1 MKKLLL
7 VLAIGAFA
15 ACGDNTTDDTNT
27 ADTAITAPT
36 VDTNTVVAPDTTAT
50 LPGDTTRTDSAAG
63 R

>member
-15 ACGDNTTDDTNT
+15 ACGDNSTDDTNT
-27 ADTAITAPT
+27 ADTVITAPT

-50 LPGDTTRTDSAAG
+50 LPGADSAAG